1 LRQIHRIHY
10 QGSKKFIILEM
21 GFFDR
26 TNPDRD
32 LHERGRTTRYD
43 LIVIRGAPGVGKST
57 LSENLKKYFP
67 GGVGIETDTLRKMIN
82 RSHWFPSGV
91 LNETTHRCDEQGIHG
106 IEAAGA
112 IGRSY
117 RANGYRPVLLVDTFT
132 IPHYHKIESLIH
144 ESEPALAWHILALY
158 CTDRE
163 LVSRLNRRMLLTCVT
178 GRGIAFSDREAAI
191 RVNEG
196 VRNHRYSNETFIDTT
211 GRSPKSVLDEAL
223 QILQ

>member
-1 LRQIHRIHY
+1 M
-10 QGSKKFIILEM
+10 S
-21 GFFDR
+21 FFDR

-32 LHERGRTTRYD
+32 LHERGITTRYD

-67 GGVGIETDTLRKMIN
+67 EGVGIETDTVRKMIN
-82 RSHWFPSGV
+82 RSDWFPSGV
-91 LNETTHRCDEQGIHG
+91 SDGFTYRSDEQGIHG

-112 IGRSY
+112 VCRCY

-132 IPHYHKIESLIH
+132 IPHYHKIASLIH
-144 ESEPALAWHILALY
+144 EAEPALSWHILALY
-158 CTDRE
+158 CTDKE
-163 LVSRLNRRMLLTCVT
+163 LVSRLSRRMLLTRFT
-178 GRGIAFSDREAAI
+178 GRGTVFFDKESAI

-211 GRSPKSVLDEAL
+211 GRSPKSVLNEAL